1 MEAVSDL
8 PRLRRTLVRA
18 LCIETTAVAADDFD
32 LRMLA
37 KPLGCPGGRAI
48 RQDIDNLAPLQV
60 DDDGPVSATLS
71 PTPVIDA
78 RHSYSRLRM
87 ETDDLPFQMPQ
98 NGIVA
103 DRHAETFHQPFGRP
117 ATSAVAEKMNKLSD
131 SLGPTSAR
139 TNNLR
144 QLIRKRPTLTLSV
157 QTSPTTHPHLH
168 HHGGALHR
176 QVLKMTEVSAVPT
189 SRWLAASGTAA
200 YFRSHGRDHPVIAI
214 PLNPKNPHA
223 RSGSPIYIFSH
234 PRVYRPRRGPNQTA
248 RKVRQTRIF

>member
-37 KPLGCPGGRAI
+37 KPFGCPGSRAI
-48 RQDIDNLAPLQV
+48 RQHIDNLAPLQV
-60 DDDGPVSATLS
+60 DDDSPVSATLS

-87 ETDDLPFQMPQ
+87 ETGDLPFQIPQ

-117 ATSAVAEKMNKLSD
+117 ATSVVAEKMNKLSD
-131 SLGPTSAR
+131 SLGPPSVR
-139 TNNLR
+139 TNN
-144 QLIRKRPTLTLSV
+144 
-157 QTSPTTHPHLH
+157 
-168 HHGGALHR
+168 
-176 QVLKMTEVSAVPT
+176 
-189 SRWLAASGTAA
+189 
-200 YFRSHGRDHPVIAI
+200 FR
-214 PLNPKNPHA
+214 
-223 RSGSPIYIFSH
+223 
-234 PRVYRPRRGPNQTA
+234 
-248 RKVRQTRIF
+248 

>member
-1 MEAVSDL
+1 MEPVSDL

-37 KPLGCPGGRAI
+37 KPFGCSGGRAI
-48 RQDIDNLAPLQV
+48 RQHIDNLAPLQV
-60 DDDGPVSATLS
+60 DDDGTVSATLS

-98 NGIVA
+98 NGVVA
-103 DRHAETFHQPFGRP
+103 DWHAKTFHQSFGRP
-117 ATSAVAEKMNKLSD
+117 TTSAVAEKMNKFCD
-131 SLGPTSAR
+131 PLGPTSAR

-157 QTSPTTHPHLH
+157 QTSPTAHSHLH

-176 QVLKMTEVSAVPT
+176 QVLNMTEVSAVPT
-189 SRWLAASGTAA
+189 CRRRAASGTGA
-200 YFRSHGRDHPVIAI
+200 YFRSCGRDHPTITA
-214 PLNPKNPHA
+214 PLD
-223 RSGSPIYIFSH
+223 
-234 PRVYRPRRGPNQTA
+234 
-248 RKVRQTRIF
+248 